1 MEEKKD
7 QKIEIRSEEVQ
18 DILGQI
24 PSWIVRWGTV
34 VILVTI
40 LIILAGS
47 MVFRYPDK
55 KRADILVTTENP
67 PADLIARSNGQIED
81 LFVKDSQFVNIN
93 APLAVI
99 ENPADYS
106 DVLSLQFDIEEIR
119 TIIAN
124 LDREE
129 YIDFNNSYSL
139 GRIQSAYAEFIN
151 KYEDYYQFLE
161 LDFHAKTIESKLE
174 EKRRFTV
181 YNNRLNNQV
190 RILKNQY
197 ELAERQY
204 FRDLKLHKDSFIA
217 DADIDKSEQIKLDA
231 ELDYEDS
238 RSKMSSNEIEI
249 SKLDQQVLELEL
261 KAQEE
266 KEQKQT
272 DVREAFEKMI
282 AQIDMWEQNYLLK
295 APIDGVVSFI
305 GYWSETQNVQIGDKV
320 MTIIPDDPGE
330 IIGRIDLPMEGSG
343 KVEIGQTVNIQ
354 FINFPHLEYGM
365 VKGIIRTISQVPND
379 KLYKVEVGLP
389 DGLIT
394 YYNREIPFKQE
405 MMGRAEIITD
415 NRVLIERIFS
425 PIRSVITEQQ
435 ETRNAADGNN
445 QSE

>member
-1 MEEKKD
+1 MEDKKN

-18 DILGQI
+18 DILGQV

-34 VILVTI
+34 VILATVLI
-40 LIILAGS
+40 LLAGS
-47 MVFRYPDK
+47 MIIKYPDK
-55 KRADILVTTENP
+55 KRAEIRVTTENP

-81 LFVKDSQFVNIN
+81 LFVKDSQSVTIN
-93 APLAVI
+93 THLAVI
-99 ENPADYS
+99 ENSADYS
-106 DVLSLQFDIEEIR
+106 SVISLQYDIEEIR

-124 LDREE
+124 MDREQ
-129 YIDFNNSYSL
+129 YIPLNNTYSL
-139 GRIQSAYAEFIN
+139 GDIQSAYAEFIN
-151 KYEDYYQFLE
+151 KYNDYFQFLD
-161 LDFHAKTIESKLE
+161 LDFHARTIESIQE
-174 EKRRFTV
+174 EKRKFEIF
-181 YNNRLNNQV
+181 NNQLNAQV
-190 RILKNQY
+190 KILNKDY
-197 ELAERQY
+197 ELAQRQY
-204 FRDLKLHKDSFIA
+204 NRDLKLYNDSVIP
-217 DADIDKSEQIKLDA
+217 DAEIDKSEAHKLA
-231 ELDYEDS
+231 AQLKWEES
-238 RSKMSSNEIEI
+238 RSKMSANGIEI
-249 SKLDQQVLELEL
+249 QKLDQTILDLKL
-261 KAQEE
+261 KAQNE

-295 APIDGVVSFI
+295 APIDGIVSFI
-305 GYWSETQNVQIGDKV
+305 GFWSETQNVLAGDKV
-320 MTIIPDDPGE
+320 MTIIPADKGE

-389 DGLIT
+389 NGLTT

-435 ETRNAADGNN
+435 ETRNAGDGNN
-445 QSE
+445 HSE

>member
-81 LFVKDSQFVNIN
+81 LFVKDSQFVNIY

-129 YIDFNNSYSL
+129 YIDLNNSYSL

-151 KYEDYYQFLE
+151 KYEDYYQFLCS
-161 LDFHAKTIESKLE
+161 DIKHITSM
-174 EKRRFTV
+174 
-181 YNNRLNNQV
+181 
-190 RILKNQY
+190 KN
-197 ELAERQY
+197 E
-204 FRDLKLHKDSFIA
+204 
-217 DADIDKSEQIKLDA
+217 
-231 ELDYEDS
+231 
-238 RSKMSSNEIEI
+238 
-249 SKLDQQVLELEL
+249 
-261 KAQEE
+261 
-266 KEQKQT
+266 
-272 DVREAFEKMI
+272 
-282 AQIDMWEQNYLLK
+282 
-295 APIDGVVSFI
+295 
-305 GYWSETQNVQIGDKV
+305 
-320 MTIIPDDPGE
+320 
-330 IIGRIDLPMEGSG
+330 
-343 KVEIGQTVNIQ
+343 
-354 FINFPHLEYGM
+354 
-365 VKGIIRTISQVPND
+365 
-379 KLYKVEVGLP
+379 
-389 DGLIT
+389 
-394 YYNREIPFKQE
+394 
-405 MMGRAEIITD
+405 
-415 NRVLIERIFS
+415 
-425 PIRSVITEQQ
+425 
-435 ETRNAADGNN
+435 
-445 QSE
+445 